1 MPQSTFNI
9 EIKFARI
16 MKYDTARRTTF
27 FLWMLCFLFP
37 FTGYAQH
44 EMNLGI
50 ISGMSFSSISN
61 SYYKSPT
68 SRQTN
73 SFTGV
78 ELEYGLNKLQALSV
92 GLSFAERGSSF
103 TGATEINYSYLDI
116 PIAFVHHLPLDNLWR
131 LSFRAGVTPSFL
143 NRDDKNAPSKKA
155 LFLATVGAGISYEFL
170 YNWRISLRG
179 EYGHALSSQFDADNS
194 YFRKE
199 GKMSE
204 GRVSIGISCNLNP
217 DPLRKKLNKIPECLK

>member
-1 MPQSTFNI
+1 MLQHTFNE

-50 ISGMSFSSISN
+50 ISGMSFSSISK
-61 SYYKSPT
+61 SYYKSPS

-73 SFTGV
+73 AFEGV
-78 ELEYGLNKLQALSV
+78 EFEYGLDKLHALSV
-92 GLSFAERGSSF
+92 GLSFAERGSTF

-116 PIAFVHHLPLDNLWR
+116 PIAFVHHLPLENLWR

-143 NRDDKNAPSKKA
+143 NRDDKNAPSKKT
-155 LFLATVGAGISYEFL
+155 LLLATVGAGISYEFL
-170 YNWRISLRG
+170 YNWRLSLRG
-179 EYGHALSSQFDADNS
+179 EYGHALSSQFEADNS

-204 GRVSIGISCNLNP
+204 GRVTIGISCNLNP
-217 DPLRKKLNKIPECLK
+217 DPLRKKMNKIPECLK